1 MFCKNCGSEVN
12 PEHRFCMSCGAKLE
26 PVMPVNME
34 QPQQTASAN
43 QTASAEQAAPA
54 NQGAP
59 ANQAAAV
66 NQTAQANQ
74 GASANQAT
82 AANQTAAASQT
93 ASANQGAPANQATA
107 ANQTAPAN
115 QNAPGTDSTGV
126 KADESKKKS
135 EKKSKKPIIIAE
147 IIAIVAVIA
156 ATAGVLI
163 WHNMSSND
171 EENDDPVIE
180 EDETET
186 EELVFGT
193 EDTESDTAAE
203 DEIHNLLVDQLNS
216 LMDSMVYIAGTTQDI
231 SSGNGYPWMLNNG
244 YMGALI
250 KDISGDGVEDL
261 VVVYSED
268 SGIYADIYTVED
280 SDIVTEQEKLQL
292 LSIDEWDY
300 NKAAVYLKNTKTG
313 YNLVAES
320 YTVVSHYADGVE
332 VNINAYSCAKH
343 KYISITDYSA
353 AGSDIEQDTI
363 NSAIANAT
371 KAGLVNITTA
381 FDNMFLA
388 QDPDVELIAGL
399 TAQIDGEFDYDA
411 FINLDNYV
419 YEQAEIAN
427 LTESGIIQPDAQAA
441 FLEKISGSSE
451 DAFTGDYVFPM
462 SDQVLLT
469 EEDVAPIL
477 DDQEKLS
484 IARNEIYARH
494 GRMFDTE
501 WLQEYFNSKPWYE
514 GIYNAADFDQNVTLS
529 DIETQNAAYL
539 LDLYNERY
547 GN

>member
-43 QTASAEQAAPA
+43 QAASA
-54 NQGAP
+54 NQ
-59 ANQAAAV
+59 NAAV
-66 NQTAQANQ
+66 NQA
-74 GASANQAT
+74 ASANQAVSAYQNAQ
-82 AANQTAAASQT
+82 AAEPVPASPAAS
-93 ASANQGAPANQATA
+93 A
-107 ANQTAPAN
+107 
-115 QNAPGTDSTGV
+115 GTDSTGV

-135 EKKSKKPIIIAE
+135 EKKSKKPIIIAG

-156 ATAGVLI
+156 AAAGVLI

-180 EDETET
+180 ADETET

-203 DEIHNLLVDQLNS
+203 DEIHNLLVEQLNS

-388 QDPDVELIAGL
+388 QDSDVELIAGL

-501 WLQEYFNSKPWYE
+501 WLQEYFDSKPWYE

>member
-43 QTASAEQAAPA
+43 QAAS
-54 NQGAP
+54 
-59 ANQAAAV
+59 
-66 NQTAQANQ
+66 
-74 GASANQAT
+74 
-82 AANQTAAASQT
+82 ANQTAAVNQA
-93 ASANQGAPANQATA
+93 ASANKAVSAY
-107 ANQTAPAN
+107 
-115 QNAPGTDSTGV
+115 QNAQAAEPVPASPAASAGTDSTGV

-135 EKKSKKPIIIAE
+135 EKKSKKPIIIAG
-147 IIAIVAVIA
+147 ITAIVAVIA
-156 ATAGVLI
+156 AAAGVLI

-203 DEIHNLLVDQLNS
+203 DEIHNLLVEQLNS

-292 LSIDEWDY
+292 LSIGEWDY

-388 QDPDVELIAGL
+388 QDSDVELIAGL

-427 LTESGIIQPDAQAA
+427 PTESGIIQPDAQAA

-501 WLQEYFNSKPWYE
+501 WLQEYFDSKPWYE

>member
-43 QTASAEQAAPA
+43 QAAA
-54 NQGAP
+54 VNQV
-59 ANQAAAV
+59 ANQAAA
-66 NQTAQANQ
+66 ANQ
-74 GASANQAT
+74 AASANQNASANQA
-82 AANQTAAASQT
+82 
-93 ASANQGAPANQATA
+93 ASANQNAAVNQA
-107 ANQTAPAN
+107 APVNKAVSAY
-115 QNAPGTDSTGV
+115 QNAQAAEPVPASPAASAGTDSTGV

-135 EKKSKKPIIIAE
+135 EKKSKKPIIIAG

-156 ATAGVLI
+156 AAAGVLI

-203 DEIHNLLVDQLNS
+203 DEIHNLLVEQLNS

-388 QDPDVELIAGL
+388 QDSDVELIAGL

-501 WLQEYFNSKPWYE
+501 WLQEYFDSKPWYE

>member
-1 MFCKNCGSEVN
+1 MFCKNCSSEVN

-43 QTASAEQAAPA
+43 Q
-54 NQGAP
+54 
-59 ANQAAAV
+59 AAAV
-66 NQTAQANQ
+66 SQT
-74 GASANQAT
+74 ASANQAT

-135 EKKSKKPIIIAE
+135 KKPIIIAG

-156 ATAGVLI
+156 SAAGVLI

-381 FDNMFLA
+381 FDNMFLE
-388 QDPDVELIAGL
+388 QDSDVELIAGL

>member
-43 QTASAEQAAPA
+43 QAAAVNQVANQAASTNQAASA
-54 NQGAP
+54 NQNAS
-59 ANQAAAV
+59 ANQAAA
-66 NQTAQANQ
+66 
-74 GASANQAT
+74 
-82 AANQTAAASQT
+82 
-93 ASANQGAPANQATA
+93 
-107 ANQTAPAN
+107 AN
-115 QNAPGTDSTGV
+115 QNAAVNQAAPVNKAVSAYQNAQAAEPVPASPAASAGTDSTGV

-135 EKKSKKPIIIAE
+135 EKKSKKPIIIAG

-156 ATAGVLI
+156 AAAGVLI

-203 DEIHNLLVDQLNS
+203 DEIHNLLVEQLNS

-280 SDIVTEQEKLQL
+280 LDIVTEQEKLQL

-320 YTVVSHYADGVE
+320 YTVISHYADGVE

-441 FLEKISGSSE
+441 FLEKIAGSSE

>member
-43 QTASAEQAAPA
+43 QAAA
-54 NQGAP
+54 VNQNAQ

-66 NQTAQANQ
+66 NQA
-74 GASANQAT
+74 ASANQAVSAYQNAQ
-82 AANQTAAASQT
+82 AAEPVPASPAAS
-93 ASANQGAPANQATA
+93 A
-107 ANQTAPAN
+107 
-115 QNAPGTDSTGV
+115 GTDSTGV

-135 EKKSKKPIIIAE
+135 EKKSKKPIIIAG

-156 ATAGVLI
+156 AAAGVLI

-203 DEIHNLLVDQLNS
+203 DEIHNLLVEQLNS

-292 LSIDEWDY
+292 LSIGEWDY

-388 QDPDVELIAGL
+388 QDSDVELIAGL

>member
-43 QTASAEQAAPA
+43 QAAA
-54 NQGAP
+54 VNQNAQ

-66 NQTAQANQ
+66 NQA
-74 GASANQAT
+74 ASANQAVSAYQNAQ
-82 AANQTAAASQT
+82 AAEPVPASPAAS
-93 ASANQGAPANQATA
+93 A
-107 ANQTAPAN
+107 
-115 QNAPGTDSTGV
+115 GTDSTGV

-135 EKKSKKPIIIAE
+135 EKKSKKPIIIAG

-156 ATAGVLI
+156 AAAGVLI

-203 DEIHNLLVDQLNS
+203 DEIHNLLVEQLNS
-216 LMDSMVYIAGTTQDI
+216 LMDSMVYVAGTTQDI

-371 KAGLVNITTA
+371 KAGLVNITTS

-388 QDPDVELIAGL
+388 QDSDVELIAGL

-501 WLQEYFNSKPWYE
+501 WLQEYFDSKPWYE

>member
-34 QPQQTASAN
+34 QPQQTAPVN
-43 QTASAEQAAPA
+43 QAATVNQAAPA
-54 NQGAP
+54 NQTAS

-66 NQTAQANQ
+66 NQAAPAN
-74 GASANQAT
+74 
-82 AANQTAAASQT
+82 QT
-93 ASANQGAPANQATA
+93 ASANQAVSAYQNAQAAEPVPASPAAPA
-107 ANQTAPAN
+107 
-115 QNAPGTDSTGV
+115 GTDSTGV

-135 EKKSKKPIIIAE
+135 KKPIIIAGV
-147 IIAIVAVIA
+147 IAIVAVIA
-156 ATAGVLI
+156 AAAGVLI

-203 DEIHNLLVDQLNS
+203 DEIHNLLVEQLNS

-231 SSGNGYPWMLNNG
+231 SSGKGYPWMLNNG

-292 LSIDEWDY
+292 LSIDGWDY
-300 NKAAVYLKNTKTG
+300 NKVAVYLKNTKTG
-313 YNLVAES
+313 YNLVTES
-320 YTVVSHYADGVE
+320 YTAFSHYADGVE
-332 VNINAYSCAKH
+332 ININAYSCAKH
-343 KYISITDYSA
+343 KYINITDYSV

-381 FDNMFLA
+381 FNNLFLA
-388 QDPDVELIAGL
+388 QDSDVELIAGL

-501 WLQEYFNSKPWYE
+501 WLQEYFDSKPWYE
-514 GIYNAADFDQNVTLS
+514 GIYSAADFDQNVTLS

>member
-1 MFCKNCGSEVN
+1 MFCKNCGSEVS

-26 PVMPVNME
+26 PVMQVNME
-34 QPQQTASAN
+34 QPQQSTS
-43 QTASAEQAAPA
+43 
-54 NQGAP
+54 
-59 ANQAAAV
+59 ANQAAPV
-66 NQTAQANQ
+66 NQ
-74 GASANQAT
+74 SAPTHQNEQPAKP
-82 AANQTAAASQT
+82 
-93 ASANQGAPANQATA
+93 APA
-107 ANQTAPAN
+107 
-115 QNAPGTDSTGV
+115 GTDSAGV
-126 KADESKKKS
+126 KADESKKKP
-135 EKKSKKPIIIAE
+135 KKPIIIAG
-147 IIAIVAVIA
+147 IIATVVVIVAA
-156 ATAGVLI
+156 AGVLI
-163 WHNMSSND
+163 WHNMSSNA

-180 EDETET
+180 EDETE
-186 EELVFGT
+186 ELVLDT
-193 EDTESDTAAE
+193 ENTESDAAAD
-203 DEIHNLLVDQLNS
+203 DEIHNILVEQLNS

-231 SSGNGYPWMLNNG
+231 SSGMGHPWMLNNG

-261 VVVYSED
+261 IVVYSED
-268 SGIYADIYTVED
+268 SAIYADIYTVED
-280 SDIVTEQEKLQL
+280 SGIVTEQERLQL
-292 LSIDEWDY
+292 LTIDEWDY

-320 YTVVSHYADGVE
+320 YTAVSHYTDGVE
-332 VNINAYSCAKH
+332 IHINAYSCAKH

-381 FDNMFLA
+381 FDNLFLA
-388 QDPDVELIAGL
+388 QDSDVELIAGL
-399 TAQIDGEFDYDA
+399 TARIDGDFDYDA
-411 FINLDNYV
+411 FSNLDNYV

-427 LTESGIIQPDAQAA
+427 PTESGVVKPEEQTA
-441 FLEKISGSSE
+441 FIEKISGGSG

-501 WLQEYFNSKPWYE
+501 WLQDYFNSKSWYE
-514 GIYNAADFDQNVTLS
+514 GIYSAADFDQNVTLS

>member
-26 PVMPVNME
+26 PVMQVNME
-34 QPQQTASAN
+34 QPQQTAAAN
-43 QTASAEQAAPA
+43 QNASAV
-54 NQGAP
+54 NQNAP
-59 ANQAAAV
+59 ANQAAV
-66 NQTAQANQ
+66 NQAA
-74 GASANQAT
+74 
-82 AANQTAAASQT
+82 AANQNAPVNQAAQVNQNAQVNQT
-93 ASANQGAPANQATA
+93 ASANQAVPAYQNAQAAEPVPASPAAPA
-107 ANQTAPAN
+107 
-115 QNAPGTDSTGV
+115 GTDSAGV

-135 EKKSKKPIIIAE
+135 EKKSKKPIIIAG

-156 ATAGVLI
+156 AAAGVLI

-203 DEIHNLLVDQLNS
+203 DEIHNLLVEQLNS
-216 LMDSMVYIAGTTQDI
+216 LMDSMIYIAGTTQDI
-231 SSGNGYPWMLNNG
+231 SSGKGYPWMLNNG

-280 SDIVTEQEKLQL
+280 SDIVTEQEKMQL
-292 LSIDEWDY
+292 LSIDGWDY
-300 NKAAVYLKNTKTG
+300 NKVAVYLKNTKTG

-320 YTVVSHYADGVE
+320 YTVFSHYADGVE
-332 VNINAYSCAKH
+332 ININAYSCAKH
-343 KYISITDYSA
+343 KYINITDYSV

-388 QDPDVELIAGL
+388 QDSDVELIAGL

-427 LTESGIIQPDAQAA
+427 PTESGIIQPDAQAA

-501 WLQEYFNSKPWYE
+501 WLQDYFNSKPWYE
-514 GIYNAADFDQNVTLS
+514 GIYSAADFDQNVTLS

>member
-43 QTASAEQAAPA
+43 QAAAVNQTAPA
-54 NQGAP
+54 NQAAANQAAP

-74 GASANQAT
+74 AAAVNQAASANQAVSAYQNAQ
-82 AANQTAAASQT
+82 AAEPVPASPAASD
-93 ASANQGAPANQATA
+93 
-107 ANQTAPAN
+107 
-115 QNAPGTDSTGV
+115 GTDSTGV

-135 EKKSKKPIIIAE
+135 EKKSKKPIIIAG

-156 ATAGVLI
+156 AAAGVLI

-203 DEIHNLLVDQLNS
+203 DEIHNLLAEQLNS

>member
-43 QTASAEQAAPA
+43 QAASA
-54 NQGAP
+54 NQ
-59 ANQAAAV
+59 NAAV
-66 NQTAQANQ
+66 NQA
-74 GASANQAT
+74 ASANQAVSAYQNAQ
-82 AANQTAAASQT
+82 AAEPVPASPAAS
-93 ASANQGAPANQATA
+93 A
-107 ANQTAPAN
+107 
-115 QNAPGTDSTGV
+115 GTDSTGV

-135 EKKSKKPIIIAE
+135 EKKSKKPIIIAG

-156 ATAGVLI
+156 AAAGVRI

-203 DEIHNLLVDQLNS
+203 DEIHNLLVEQLNS

-388 QDPDVELIAGL
+388 QDSDVELIAGL

-501 WLQEYFNSKPWYE
+501 WLQEYFDSKPWYE

>member
-43 QTASAEQAAPA
+43 QAAA
-54 NQGAP
+54 VNQNAQ

-66 NQTAQANQ
+66 NQA
-74 GASANQAT
+74 ASANQAVS
-82 AANQTAAASQT
+82 AYQNAQVAEPVPASPAAS
-93 ASANQGAPANQATA
+93 A
-107 ANQTAPAN
+107 
-115 QNAPGTDSTGV
+115 GTDSTGV

-135 EKKSKKPIIIAE
+135 EKKSKKPIIIAG

-156 ATAGVLI
+156 AAAGVLI

-203 DEIHNLLVDQLNS
+203 DEIHNLLVEQLNS

-292 LSIDEWDY
+292 LSIGEWDY

-388 QDPDVELIAGL
+388 QDSDVELIAGL

-501 WLQEYFNSKPWYE
+501 WLQEYFDSKPWYE

>member
-43 QTASAEQAAPA
+43 QAAAVNQNAQANQAAVV
-54 NQGAP
+54 NQNAQ

-66 NQTAQANQ
+66 NQNAQANQ
-74 GASANQAT
+74 AAAVNQAASANQAVSAYQNAQ
-82 AANQTAAASQT
+82 AAEPVPASPAAS
-93 ASANQGAPANQATA
+93 A
-107 ANQTAPAN
+107 
-115 QNAPGTDSTGV
+115 GTDSTGV

-135 EKKSKKPIIIAE
+135 EKKSKKPIIIAG

-156 ATAGVLI
+156 AAAGVLI

-203 DEIHNLLVDQLNS
+203 DEIHNLLVEQLNS

-388 QDPDVELIAGL
+388 QDSDVELIAGL

-501 WLQEYFNSKPWYE
+501 WLQEYFDSKPWYE
-514 GIYNAADFDQNVTLS
+514 GIYKAADFDQNVTLS